1 MSFYGAIYKLL
12 AAPLRG
18 MFRVRA
24 SHPERLPEDRGCL
37 LCANHT
43 SMADVVVISTA
54 LRRQVRY
61 MAKKELF
68 RVPLIGPLLKALGAY
83 PVDRGGADATSI
95 RKTLRFIEEGQLVGM
110 FPQGTRRPK
119 VDPAT
124 TPIKAGAGMI
134 AYHAKC
140 DVIPVFI
147 RAKNNQVR
155 FFRKSEL
162 LVGEPIHYEELGFSE
177 GGMKEYTAA
186 TQVIFDRICAL
197 GKDAGEGD
205 A

>member
-18 MFRVRA
+18 MFRVRV

-43 SMADVVVISTA
+43 SMADVVVISTGIH
-54 LRRQVRY
+54 RQVRY
-61 MAKKELF
+61 MAKKEIF
-68 RVPLIGPLLKALGAY
+68 AVPLVGPLLKALGAY
-83 PVDRGGADATSI
+83 PVDRGGADATSV

-155 FFRKSEL
+155 FFRKTEL
-162 LVGEPIHYEELGFSE
+162 LIGAPIPYEELCFSE

-197 GKDAGEGD
+197 GREAEEEPS
-205 A
+205 